1 LNEGKRGKLPRVAD
15 PLTAKQRA
23 HLRGLAHHLDPVV
36 HIGRD
41 GITEAVVRQIDEQ
54 LAHHELIK
62 VKLGEGAP
70 LDRDEAAARLPAAVG
85 AQLVQNIGRLFVLY
99 RAHPDDPQIVLPK
112 AKPA

>member
-1 LNEGKRGKLPRVAD
+1 MAEE
-15 PLTAKQRA
+15 LTPKQRA

-41 GITEAVVRQIDEQ
+41 GISEAVIRQIDEQ

-70 LDRDEAAARLPAAVG
+70 LDRAEAAEKLPVAVG

-99 RAHPDDPQIVLPK
+99 RAHPDDPQIELPQ
-112 AKPA
+112 AKPE

>member
-1 LNEGKRGKLPRVAD
+1 VAED
-15 PLTAKQRA
+15 LTPKQRA
-23 HLRGLAHHLDPVV
+23 HLKGLAHHLDPVV
-36 HIGRD
+36 HIGKD
-41 GITEAVVRQIDEQ
+41 GISEAVVRQIEEQ

-70 LDRDEAAARLPAAVG
+70 LDRVQTSAQLPAAVG

-99 RAHPDDPQIVLPK
+99 RAHPDDPQIELPR